1 MSYGRGELPSRK
13 SERLRPNLSA
23 TCHQHFGGSAPL
35 HLQAP
40 CFRHHGVVLKVWF
53 WIRWILEPKA
63 KRGPASLRLAA
74 SGIFGPL
81 GQEVVDEPHPIYPPV
96 SSNIGLMEAMAHR
109 NS

>member
-1 MSYGRGELPSRK
+1 MKGL
-13 SERLRPNLSA
+13 
-23 TCHQHFGGSAPL
+23 
-35 HLQAP
+35 
-40 CFRHHGVVLKVWF
+40 VLDPMDP
-53 WIRWILEPKA
+53 RA
-63 KRGPASLRLAA
+63 KKKMRGPASLRLAA